1 MASVQ
6 DVNEGLT
13 DTCQKWLMY
22 LGMNQLITPDAML
35 RTHARLHPDKVG
47 ARDLER
53 DLTYRQWNA
62 RSCRLANALLG
73 LGLRAGDRVA
83 VLAYNRVEW
92 AEIYCAAAKAGLVAV
107 PINFRLVGSE
117 ARFIC
122 ENSGVSAVLAED
134 ALLGVIEEI
143 RSVLDVPEDR
153 FVHIGGNRIPS
164 GWRAYEELIANAS
177 DAEPDVVIAPDDPWC
192 LMYTSGT
199 TGNPKGAIRGHG
211 GMSML
216 GLMTQVELGLRQR
229 DDALL
234 VMPMCHANSLNF
246 FTSFLSIGATVT
258 IFSRP
263 SFDPELCLRTIGE
276 KGITFSS
283 LVPTHFTMML
293 DARAA
298 VSGAAEFEQV
308 EKLMVSSAPAR
319 AETKREVMDMF
330 PNSGLFELYGS
341 TEAGWVT
348 MLHPDEQFD
357 HLGTVG
363 REVVGSAPI
372 RMMDDAGNEVPDG
385 EAGELYSCGPYAFDG
400 YWNLPEKTAEA
411 FRGAYLSVGDMA
423 LRDSDGFIRLIDRK
437 KNMIITGG
445 ENVYPS
451 EVENVLAA
459 HPDVSDAAVIGLRDD
474 RWGERVE
481 AAIVLKNGSRVTSEA
496 LSDWCRERLAG
507 FKRPRA
513 ITFLQPN
520 EMPRNATGKILH
532 RVLKDM
538 LEHR

>member
-1 MASVQ
+1 M
-6 DVNEGLT
+6 EGSPDKQQSSSRGLVSNP
-13 DTCQKWLMY
+13 L
-22 LGMNQLITPDAML
+22 LTPDAFL
-35 RTHARLHPDKVG
+35 RTHARLQPEKLG
-47 ARDLER
+47 ARDLDR
-53 DLTYRQWNA
+53 VLTYRQWNA
-62 RSCRLANALLG
+62 RASRLANALLG
-73 LGLRAGDRVA
+73 IGLRPGDRFA
-83 VLAYNRVEW
+83 VLAFNRVEW

-117 ARFIC
+117 VSFVC
-122 ENSGVSAVLAED
+122 SNSGISAFIAED
-134 ALLGVIEEI
+134 SLHGVVEDIRASMDLPDDRYIHFGGQETPPGWLGYEDLISRSSETEPGI
-143 RSVLDVPEDR
+143 SVL
-153 FVHIGGNRIPS
+153 
-164 GWRAYEELIANAS
+164 
-177 DAEPDVVIAPDDPWC
+177 PDDPWC

-216 GLMTQVELGLRQR
+216 GLMTQVELGLTRR

-276 KGITFSS
+276 MGVTFSS

-293 DARAA
+293 GVSAGARGNA
-298 VSGAAEFEQV
+298 GFEQV
-308 EKLMVSSAPAR
+308 EKLMISSAPAR
-319 AETKREVMDMF
+319 AETKREVMEMF

-372 RMMDDAGNEVPDG
+372 RMLDDNGNEVPDG
-385 EAGELYSCGPYAFDG
+385 EPGELFSCGPYAFDG
-400 YWNLPEKTAEA
+400 YWNLPDKTAEA
-411 FRGAYLSVGDMA
+411 FRGNYLSVGDMA
-423 LRDSDGFIRLIDRK
+423 LRDADGFIRLIDRK

-451 EVENVLAA
+451 EVETVLAA
-459 HPDVSDAAVIGLRDD
+459 HPAVTDAAVVGRPDD

-481 AAIVLKNGSRVTSEA
+481 AAVVLKAGAEVGKKELA
-496 LSDWCRERLAG
+496 DWCRERLAG
-507 FKRPRA
+507 FKRPRG
-513 ITFLQPN
+513 ITFLGPD

-532 RVLKDM
+532 RVLRDM
-538 LEHR
+538 LEQRN